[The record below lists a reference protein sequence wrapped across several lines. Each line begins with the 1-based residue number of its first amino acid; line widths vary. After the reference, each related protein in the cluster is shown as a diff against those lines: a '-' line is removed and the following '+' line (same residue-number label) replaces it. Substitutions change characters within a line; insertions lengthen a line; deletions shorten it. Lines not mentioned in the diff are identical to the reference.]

1 MRKIYVYIISIAPLL
16 FPLVSQGQDTVA
28 FPLKVRAGI
37 EVTGP
42 IIYMV
47 EGKNFDAGAFI
58 SVDRNEKMAYVL
70 EGGWSDFSYSQY
82 NYDYNSKGLYLKTG
96 VDFNLLKPTVS
107 MGRYQALLGLRY
119 GLSLFSSG
127 TPSLSQENYW
137 GKANSSIASS
147 SMAGHFLEI
156 APGVRTELF
165 RNFSIGWNVRLK
177 FLVSGGGGKD
187 NKPVHIPGYGD
198 GGRGATAGISYYLIW
213 NIPFRTITAITKK
226 ESIPAAGPESGQS
239 SQDNQNITRP
249 GSLF

>member
-1 MRKIYVYIISIAPLL
+1 MRKISGYIISISLLL
-16 FPLVSQGQDTVA
+16 FPLMSRGQDTVA
-28 FPLKVRAGI
+28 FPLKVRAGV

-42 IIYMV
+42 LIFMF
-47 EGKNFDAGAFI
+47 EGKNFDAGGFI
-58 SVDRNEKMAYVL
+58 SADRNEKMAYAL

-82 NYDYNSKGLYLKTG
+82 NYDYSSKGLYLKAG

-107 MGRYQALLGLRY
+107 LGRYQALLGLRY

-137 GKANSSIASS
+137 GKSHASLASS
-147 SMAGHFLEI
+147 TMAAHFMEI

-177 FLVSGGGGKD
+177 FLISGGGGKD

-198 GGRGATAGISYYLIW
+198 GGTGATAGISYYLIW

-226 ESIPAAGPESGQS
+226 ESVPAAGTESGQP
-239 SQDNQNITRP
+239 SQDIQNITRP